1 MLVKHMRVQI
11 LKVLIRKSPS
21 VKSLYLV
28 AHDVPVLLDVVLLVE
43 LIPKRDDI
51 LPRDICIGVEFGA
64 GGGIGRSDI
73 VLYEIA
79 LLAEIDVRIE
89 LVNVRVG
96 HTLVDGH
103 KRLLHLTA
111 DFRAGNPFVYIKI
124 IDD

>member
-1 MLVKHMRVQI
+1 MLVQHMRVQV

-51 LPRDICIGVEFGA
+51 LPRDICIGIEFGA
-64 GGGIGRSDI
+64 GGGIGCSDI

-89 LVNVRVG
+89 LVNVRVWA
-96 HTLVDGH
+96 T
-103 KRLLHLTA
+103 RLL
-111 DFRAGNPFVYIKI
+111 
-124 IDD
+124 IDISDSST

>member
-1 MLVKHMRVQI
+1 MGGR
-11 LKVLIRKSPS
+11 
-21 VKSLYLV
+21 
-28 AHDVPVLLDVVLLVE
+28 
-43 LIPKRDDI
+43 
-51 LPRDICIGVEFGA
+51 GGA

-111 DFRAGNPFVYIKI
+111 DFRAGNPFVYVKI